1 MAETKTMT
9 RHIISTPDVLGGKPR
24 IAGHRIRVLDIV
36 VWHEKRGLSPDEI
49 LDLYPGLTL
58 ADVYAALT
66 YYFDHPDEI
75 EAEMERET
83 VSVAETR
90 EHYPAKVQDKL
101 LVENG
106 EAGKMKNKT
115 IQLEIPETWLQDFDP
130 DQSTMLHEVIRLGI
144 YQLKVQEALEIYKA
158 GHGSIGYA
166 AEKAGV
172 SKRDLVR
179 EARSRGIEPPFDQEM
194 VQEELTE

>member
-1 MAETKTMT
+1 
-9 RHIISTPDVLGGKPR
+9 
-24 IAGHRIRVLDIV
+24 VLDIV
-36 VWHEKRGLSPDEI
+36 VWHEKRGLSRDEI

-75 EAEMERET
+75 ESDIQQEMIG
-83 VSVAETR
+83 VAETG
-90 EHYPAKVQDKL
+90 EHYPAEVRNKL
-101 LVENG
+101 SVENG
-106 EAGKMKNKT
+106 EAGEMKDKT
-115 IQLEIPETWLQDFDP
+115 IQLEIPEAWLQDFDP

-166 AEKAGV
+166 AEKAGI

-194 VQEELTE
+194 VQEELAE